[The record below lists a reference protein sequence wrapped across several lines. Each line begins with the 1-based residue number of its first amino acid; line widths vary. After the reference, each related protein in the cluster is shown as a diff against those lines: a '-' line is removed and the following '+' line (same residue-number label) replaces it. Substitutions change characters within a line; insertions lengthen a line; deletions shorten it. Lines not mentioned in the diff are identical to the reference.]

1 MSRDRD
7 DLLDRHVRALRDVDP
22 PAAPED
28 LVAGLVDEFAA
39 LHVRPRPNGMVW
51 RVAAAI
57 ALLFVAA
64 ALRGMREPTSRDLVA
79 AEVALIESRLQ
90 RLAADVDTLR
100 ENHARR
106 LAAISPSTPGSNDAL
121 IARLGARDPS
131 LLRYVSAR
139 RLEGLDR
146 GGAVERYEQMVTT
159 YPDGPAARLARERL
173 VALSE
178 VTSKEIDR

>member
-1 MSRDRD
+1 MSRDQD
-7 DLLDRHVRALRDVDP
+7 DRIESRLRALRRAEP
-22 PAAPED
+22 PAAPD
-28 LVAGLVDEFAA
+28 ALVTGLVEAFEQQ
-39 LHVRPRPNGMVW
+39 HVRPRTLGFAW

-57 ALLFVAA
+57 ALLVVAA
-64 ALRGMREPTSRDLVA
+64 ALRGVQEPNSRDVIEADVALMESRLLRLA
-79 AEVALIESRLQ
+79 AEVDA
-90 RLAADVDTLR
+90 LR

-106 LAAISPSTPGSNDAL
+106 LAAMTPSTPESTDDL

-139 RLEGLDR
+139 RLEPLDR

-178 VTSKEIDR
+178 TASTEDHR